1 VNLKTRFFKAGW
13 LILPYQKLTNPPKI
27 IIIIIITAVG
37 QFAHMFLL

>member
-27 IIIIIITAVG
+27 IIIITAVG
-37 QFAHMFLL
+37 PFAHMFLL